1 MRERLGQVA
10 LCQSRGGGGYDFNEE
25 EPSELR
31 GKLPERVLRIDP
43 PPSRPMAVPSFRSS
57 AVRFV
62 SRDCLNLVYT
72 VKFLGTFWIRRIYL

>member
-43 PPSRPMAVPSFRSS
+43 PLPAYGSSFFS
-57 AVRFV
+57 
-62 SRDCLNLVYT
+62 
-72 VKFLGTFWIRRIYL
+72 FLGGKVR